1 MRRPWKIIVGFALLG
16 LAIAGACYAYAA
28 TYDYTKPMNGL
39 DGTAML
45 VSLIFCPPQLLF
57 TFCIDCEVIGW
68 DGLIQYAIIGFFNAA
83 LYAVVGAIFVGL
95 KRGLSSA

>member
-16 LAIAGACYAYAA
+16 LAIAGVCYAYAA
-28 TYDYTKPMNGL
+28 TYDYTKPMNGR
-39 DGTAML
+39 DVTAIL

-57 TFCIDCEVIGW
+57 AWCIDCEVIGR

-83 LYAVVGAIFVGL
+83 LYAAIGAIFVGL
-95 KRGLSSA
+95 KRGPSSA